1 MSSNSPQSFTIS
13 RRRLH
18 SSKNPVRTD
27 QTVIEKTHIIPYIDD
42 DNFAQVNTDLKNLHS
57 LFGKYK
63 LVGSAAVMIYCM
75 AYGTRDIKRDCQSYS
90 IGDYDIV
97 FTNPDTIAKKLIHK
111 VMNNSAHVH
120 GFTLPDKSEENNNK
134 DKAKRDKQYL
144 DTATTKLSR
153 HINNIYGIK
162 VKLVL
167 SNDQPNRIV
176 ELDLIREN
184 TLANKRKTSRIQP
197 TVNITYYYNIGD
209 DRKIELDNFKH
220 LYTQYIK
227 SFNNNNASGNDEKV
241 SKKAAKHTKKTR
253 IVKMLKPSINNIT
266 KKYHGNNMTR
276 KNNANNSRDEPSAK
290 RGTPTKLNF

>member
-75 AYGTRDIKRDCQSYS
+75 AYGTDDIKHDCQSYS

-97 FTNPDTIAKKLIHK
+97 FTNPDTIAEKLIHK

-134 DKAKRDKQYL
+134 DKAKKDKQYL
-144 DTATTKLSR
+144 DIATTKLSR

-184 TLANKRKTSRIQP
+184 TLQNKRKTSRFQH
-197 TVNITYYYNIGD
+197 TVNITYYYNIGNGD
-209 DRKIELDNFKH
+209 KIELDNFKH
-220 LYTQYIK
+220 LYSQYK
-227 SFNNNNASGNDEKV
+227 QTFNNNASGNNEKV

-266 KKYHGNNMTR
+266 KKYHGNNTTR
-276 KNNANNSRDEPSAK
+276 KNNIRGEPSAK
-290 RGTPTKLNF
+290 RAVSTKLNF